1 MRYSATLNEITIK
14 GRRSAIDNIELV
26 LFRNNID
33 SDVIIASDFF
43 SKMFGL
49 GQFTDTANRYIVP
62 QFTDLSWERQSN
74 TSITIKVDSNG
85 GLMHNYLIAMA
96 DKYKVQINYTYEDDS
111 MDIGGN
117 AIFKPKFIIR
127 DISYPYLAHKYKQDG
142 IDGIVLD
149 IEDYVAEGDT
159 FEEFMNAHSLW
170 TFISKSDKKTIEAM
184 FNKE

>member
-33 SDVIIASDFF
+33 SDVIIAADFF
-43 SKMFGL
+43 IKMFNL
-49 GQFTDTANRYIVP
+49 LAPLNVESRYIVP
-62 QFTDLSWERQSN
+62 QFTDLSWERESN

-85 GLMHNYLIAMA
+85 GLMHNILMSMSNI
-96 DKYKVQINYTYEDDS
+96 YKVQITYTYEDDS
-111 MDIGGN
+111 MDIGGK
-117 AIFKPKFIIR
+117 AIFKPDFIIR
-127 DISYPYLAHKYKQDG
+127 DVSYPYLAHKYKQDG

-170 TFISKSDKKTIEAM
+170 TFISKSDQKTIEAM
-184 FNKE
+184 FN